1 MKVVVAIDSFKGS
14 LTSLQAGNAI
24 CEGIKK
30 AYPDAETMVRP
41 IADGGEGTV
50 DTLVAGLRGERKT
63 ASVTGPLGEKIQ
75 AQYGIV
81 NGDTAVI
88 EMSAA
93 AGITLVPADKRNPL
107 TTTTYGVGELI
118 IDAIN
123 KGCRNFIIGI
133 GGSSTNDGG
142 IGMLQALGYE
152 MLDESGEQVPFGAK
166 GLEKLSSISS
176 GRALPE
182 LKDCTFS
189 IACDVVNP
197 LCGENGCSRVY
208 GPQKGADAEMIE
220 IMDKWLLNY
229 SELAKSINDK
239 ADRDFPGSGA
249 AGGLGF
255 AFMTFLNGTLREG
268 IELILS
274 ETKLEEYIKNADIVV
289 TGEGRLDSQTVMGK
303 APIGVARIAKKYNL
317 PVIAFSGCVTEDA
330 GACNSHGID
339 CFFPILREV
348 CSLEDAM
355 DSQKAYKNM
364 ISAVEQVFRLISV
377 CGI

>member
-1 MKVVVAIDSFKGS
+1 
-14 LTSLQAGNAI
+14 
-24 CEGIKK
+24 
-30 AYPDAETMVRP
+30 
-41 IADGGEGTV
+41 
-50 DTLVAGLRGERKT
+50 
-63 ASVTGPLGEKIQ
+63 
-75 AQYGIV
+75 
-81 NGDTAVI
+81 
-88 EMSAA
+88 
-93 AGITLVPADKRNPL
+93 
-107 TTTTYGVGELI
+107 
-118 IDAIN
+118 
-123 KGCRNFIIGI
+123 
-133 GGSSTNDGG
+133 
-142 IGMLQALGYE
+142 
-152 MLDESGEQVPFGAK
+152 
-166 GLEKLSSISS
+166 
-176 GRALPE
+176 
-182 LKDCTFS
+182 
-189 IACDVVNP
+189 

-220 IMDKWLLNY
+220 VMDKWLLNY

-330 GACNSHGID
+330 GVCNSHGID